1 MTLEIAAVHVR
12 IPLSRTFATAAGSW
26 TVRESWLIRLRDGQG
41 RQGCGEAALD
51 PGAGP
56 AALTALGDRIRRLVE
71 RLAAGPPIEASPGW
85 AADLDRVRPMERARL
100 GDEVRCLHRARLG
113 DEVRLLDPALLDDPG
128 ALDAP
133 GRAAR
138 AALEA
143 ALVDGGWIPLGGS
156 QPRPASIALNATVDA
171 LASDPAAEAARSA
184 VAAGFG
190 TIKLKASAAEPV
202 GTLAGR
208 VAAVRR
214 AVGPDIGLRLDAN
227 GRWGAAEARAH
238 LSALA
243 GMGLEYVEQPVAELE
258 ALAVLRA
265 GSPVPIAAD
274 ELVDSPVA
282 AGRILDAAAADVLV
296 VKPAR
301 VGGPVQA
308 LRIATMAA
316 ERGVPVVVSTLL
328 ETGLGLA
335 TALRV
340 AAVLPAAGEPRR
352 HLAHGL
358 ATADRLSTDLLAA
371 ALEIRDGAM
380 VVPAAPGAW
389 PRPDDAGIRRAT
401 IDALGASW

>member
-1 MTLEIAAVHVR
+1 MTLETAVVHVR
-12 IPLSRTFATAAGSW
+12 IPLSRPFATAAGSW

-71 RLAAGPPIEASPGW
+71 RLAARPPTGASRGW
-85 AADLDRVRPMERARL
+85 AGDLDRAGPMGGARL
-100 GDEVRCLHRARLG
+100 GDEVRPLDSA
-113 DEVRLLDPALLDDPG
+113 LLDPALLDDTG
-128 ALDAP
+128 ALDGP

-156 QPRPASIALNATVDA
+156 QPRPESIALNATVDA

-184 VAAGFG
+184 VSAGFG
-190 TIKLKASAAEPV
+190 TIKLKAAAEEPV

-258 ALAVLRA
+258 ALARLRA

-274 ELVDSPVA
+274 ESVDSPVA

-340 AAVLPAAGEPRR
+340 AAALPAAGDPRR

-371 ALEIRDGAM
+371 AFEIRDGAM
-380 VVPAAPGAW
+380 VLPATPEAW